1 MTELVSGWQM
11 IQNLIKDRDLILDV
25 DKYDVI
31 LVGTT
36 IYSMLTNGFQSKI
49 ASKFPIVD
57 EINTGT
63 PYGSTNKYGKRL
75 TIDTITPI
83 ISLMYIAGYP
93 HSKRVFLNE
102 DALAN
107 CLSTA
112 NAEFKGKKVA
122 TTLVGTT
129 RFDGNGD
136 RDRVMKII
144 EDNTKNLDLY
154 VYDYE
159 QLDKRVE
166 RDMVVDKLREENYEE
181 YLKIRKDMNAYY
193 KMFYLA

>member
-1 MTELVSGWQM
+1 M
-11 IQNLIKDRDLILDV
+11 IQILKDRDLILDV

-31 LVGTT
+31 LVGTS
-36 IYSMLTNGFQSKI
+36 IYSMLTNGFQSKV
-49 ASKFPIVD
+49 ASKFPDVD
-57 EINTGT
+57 VANTLT
-63 PYGSTNKYGKRL
+63 KYGDSNKLGKRL
-75 TIDTITPI
+75 TLYDLKPI
-83 ISLMYIAGYP
+83 ISLMYICGYP

-102 DALAN
+102 EALIN

-112 NAEFKGKKVA
+112 NAEFKGRKVA

-136 RDRVMKII
+136 RDRVLEII
-144 EDNTKNLDLY
+144 EENTKDLDLY

-166 RDMVVDKLREENYEE
+166 REIIRKKLR
-181 YLKIRKDMNAYY
+181 
-193 KMFYLA
+193 

>member
-1 MTELVSGWQM
+1 M
-11 IQNLIKDRDLILDV
+11 IQNLIEGRDLILDV
-25 DKYDVI
+25 ENYDVI
-31 LVGTT
+31 LVGTS

-57 EINTGT
+57 EINSGT
-63 PYGSTNKYGKRL
+63 PYGDTNKYGKRL
-75 TIDTITPI
+75 TFDNIKPI

-102 DALAN
+102 DALIN

-122 TTLVGTT
+122 TTLIGTT

-136 RDRVMKII
+136 RDRVMQII
-144 EDNTKNLDLY
+144 EENTKNIDLY
-154 VYDYE
+154 LYDYE
-159 QLDKRVE
+159 QLDKRDE
-166 RDMVVDKLREENYEE
+166 RNMIIDKLREENYKE
-181 YLKIRKDMNAYY
+181 YLEVRKDINAYY
-193 KMFYLA
+193 KRFYLA

>member
-1 MTELVSGWQM
+1 MTQIL
-11 IQNLIKDRDLILDV
+11 KDRDLILDV
-25 DKYDVI
+25 DNYDVI

-57 EINTGT
+57 EINAKT
-63 PYGSTNKYGKRL
+63 PYGNTNKYGKRI
-75 TIDTITPI
+75 TVDTITPI

-93 HSKRVFLNE
+93 HSKRAFLNE
-102 DALAN
+102 EALIN

-112 NAEFKGKKVA
+112 NAEFKGEKVA

-136 RDRVMKII
+136 RDRILEII
-144 EDNTKNLDLY
+144 EENTKDLDLY

-166 RDMVVDKLREENYEE
+166 REIIRKKLREEDYEL
-181 YLKIRKDMNAYY
+181 YQKYKKDMTEYY
-193 KMFYLA
+193 KKFYLA